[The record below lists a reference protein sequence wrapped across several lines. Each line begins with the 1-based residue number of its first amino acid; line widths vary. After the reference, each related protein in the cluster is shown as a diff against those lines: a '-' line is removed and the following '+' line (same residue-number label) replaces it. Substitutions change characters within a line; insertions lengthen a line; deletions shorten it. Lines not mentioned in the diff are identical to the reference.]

1 MRKPKP
7 VRAAKTQPCGCSCGG
22 ADPCTEAAPV
32 SSAYACVDRR
42 RIAAFKDV
50 SEKDW
55 NDWRWQLRNGI
66 KTVEALRKVAKL
78 DADETA
84 EVSRCLEKF
93 RMAIT
98 PYYAALMDSADK
110 KCPVRMLAVPSL
122 AELKDDLS
130 DLDDPLH
137 EDVDSPVPGLTHR
150 YPDRVLLLVT
160 NICSM
165 NCRHCTR
172 RRLVGFE
179 DVHLAKENVKAA
191 LEYIRKTKTVRD
203 VLISGG
209 DPFVLSEDALEWVL
223 KGLREIPHVEIVR
236 IGTRTPVVLP
246 MRITPELTAMLR
258 KYHPIYVNTHFNHP
272 KEVTAQA
279 QEACARLSDAGI
291 PLGNQSVL
299 LKGVND
305 CPAVMR
311 RLVHDLLKIRVK
323 PYYIYQCD
331 LSRGI
336 SHFRTS
342 IAKGIEIMEN
352 LRGHTTG
359 MAVPTFVVD
368 APGGGGKI
376 PLMPNYLVSQ
386 SDRRLVLR
394 NYEGV
399 LTTYTQ
405 PERAYSEDCGC
416 EYCKDVRYRP
426 SEGVASLLAGE
437 KLSLEPQ
444 GLARRQRHS

>member
-1 MRKPKP
+1 MTYK
-7 VRAAKTQPCGCSCGG
+7 Q
-22 ADPCTEAAPV
+22 
-32 SSAYACVDRR
+32 VDYKRVP
-42 RIAAFKDV
+42 AFKDV
-50 SEKDW
+50 PEKDW

-66 KTVEALRKVAKL
+66 KTVEALQKVADL
-78 DADETA
+78 DAG
-84 EVSRCLEKF
+84 EVADLRKCLEKF

-98 PYYAALMDSADK
+98 PYYAALMDPKDRR
-110 KCPVRMLAVPSL
+110 CPVRQLAIPT
-122 AELKDDLS
+122 ATELKDDLS

-172 RRLVGFE
+172 RRLVGLE
-179 DVHLAKENVKAA
+179 DAHLAKKNVEAA
-191 LEYIRKTKTVRD
+191 LAYIRKTPQVRD

-209 DPFVLSEDALEWVL
+209 DPLVLGEDVLEGIL
-223 KGLREIPHVEIVR
+223 RGLREIPHVEIIR
-236 IGTRTPVVLP
+236 IGTRTPVVMP
-246 MRITPELTAMLR
+246 MRITDELTAMLR

-272 KEVTAQA
+272 KEVTAEA
-279 QEACARLSDAGI
+279 AAACAKLADAGI
-291 PLGNQSVL
+291 PLGNQTVL

-305 CPAVMR
+305 CPAKMR
-311 RLVHDLLKIRVK
+311 RLVQDLLRIRVK

-331 LSRGI
+331 LSKGI

-376 PLMPNYLVSQ
+376 PLMPNYLISQ

-405 PERAYSEDCGC
+405 PEHAYSEPCAC
-416 EYCKDVRYRP
+416 EYCKDERYRP
-426 SEGVASLLAGE
+426 SDGVGQLLAGE

-444 GLARRQRHS
+444 GLKRRERHA